1 MSVSRVLRN
10 KIERDKFMAEKIV
23 TIKGY
28 VIVDITECGL
38 QAYNKPS
45 CNWPVFVGTNGFHCN
60 FKDATLFASEK
71 SAERKMRSLK
81 NLADCYPLY
90 QNHQLKVKP
99 VTASV
104 NI

>member
-1 MSVSRVLRN
+1 
-10 KIERDKFMAEKIV
+10 MAEKIV

-38 QAYNKPS
+38 QACNKPS
-45 CNWPVFVGTNGFHCN
+45 CDWRVFVGTDGFHCS
-60 FKDATLFASEK
+60 FKDAKLFASEK
-71 SAERKMRSLK
+71 SAERKIQHLQ
-81 NLADCYPLY
+81 NLAGCYPLY

>member
-1 MSVSRVLRN
+1 
-10 KIERDKFMAEKIV
+10 MAEKIV

-45 CNWPVFVGTNGFHCN
+45 CDWRVFVGTDGFHCS
-60 FKDATLFASEK
+60 FKDAKLFASEK
-71 SAERKMRSLK
+71 SAERKIRNLKSLIR
-81 NLADCYPLY
+81 CSLY
-90 QNHQLKVKP
+90 QNHQLKAEP